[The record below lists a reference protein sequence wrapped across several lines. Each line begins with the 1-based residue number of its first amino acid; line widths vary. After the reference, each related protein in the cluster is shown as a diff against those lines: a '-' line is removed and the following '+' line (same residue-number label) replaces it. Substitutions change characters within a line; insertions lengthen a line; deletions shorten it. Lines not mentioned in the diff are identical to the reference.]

1 MNRTHLLIARKNGAT
16 EALYAD
22 RVVALLRTRYSLSE
36 ELSLLRR
43 RDDCPEAFAEYSA
56 FVEECKRTARAEIP
70 GGDA

>member
-1 MNRTHLLIARKNGAT
+1 MTNTQLLLMQKNGAT
-16 EALYAD
+16 EAFYAD

-43 RDDCPEAFAEYSA
+43 RDECPEAFAAYSA
-56 FVEECKRTARAEIP
+56 FAEECKRLAREETS